1 MPGLRTGE
9 LPSSHVTT
17 APAYPRAERLDL
29 VDHLHGRAVADPY
42 RWLEDPDDPRTR
54 EWSTAQDALARA
66 HLDAL
71 PGRDRLATT
80 LAVLA
85 ESGWVGVPVWR
96 AGRRFATRRE
106 PGQEHGV
113 LQITEPDGAQRV
125 LLDPIALDPTG
136 LTTLDGWMPDHEGR
150 LLAYQLSAGGDEQS
164 VLHVLDVTT
173 GHDVEEPID
182 RCRYSDIAWLPGGQE
197 FFYVRMVAPD
207 EVPPGE
213 QAFHRRIWR
222 HRVGAPTDTDVLV
235 EGAGLYRVDAN
246 SAAAAFGQHNYY
258 GVDVSDDGRWLIV
271 TANVGTARRDSLW
284 IADLHGPALDDGV
297 ALVPVLTQADDV
309 RCSAWVERD
318 GRLYLLTTDGA
329 PRFRL
334 AVTDPA
340 TPGRAHWR
348 ELVAEDPDSVLE
360 GVGWLQPAG
369 SADPADGL
377 LTLIRSRHATAEVTL
392 HDRDGTP
399 HAAVPLPGL
408 GALAGVTSADPASP
422 AQQGRLWIGWTDL
435 VTPQQVRRFDLTTG
449 ETVLDEAAPGAVEV
463 PPVLIEQREVT
474 SADGTTVRMFV
485 VSPADGRGAR
495 PALLTGYG
503 GFGIHPEPA
512 YSASALAWVGA
523 GGVYALASLRGGGE
537 EGEAWHRAGNRDH
550 KQNVFDDFHAA
561 AQALVDAG
569 DTTADRLAIL
579 GGSNGGLLVGA
590 ALTQRPELYRA
601 VVCSAPL
608 LDMVRYERFSLGRTW
623 NDEYGTADDPDE
635 LGWLLSYSPYHHV
648 REGTVYPAVLF
659 TVFDSDSRVDPLHA
673 RKMCAALQHATA
685 GYEGLAKPPGRQA
698 RGPGYESPSLT
709 TRPVLLRRETDV
721 GHGARSVSRSVA
733 LGVDQLS
740 FLAAHTGLPL

>member
-1 MPGLRTGE
+1 M
-9 LPSSHVTT
+9 
-17 APAYPRAERLDL
+17 
-29 VDHLHGRAVADPY
+29 
-42 RWLEDPDDPRTR
+42 
-54 EWSTAQDALARA
+54 
-66 HLDAL
+66 
-71 PGRDRLATT
+71 
-80 LAVLA
+80 
-85 ESGWVGVPVWR
+85 
-96 AGRRFATRRE
+96 
-106 PGQEHGV
+106 
-113 LQITEPDGAQRV
+113 
-125 LLDPIALDPTG
+125 LLDPVALDPAG
-136 LTTLDGWMPDHEGR
+136 LTTLDGWIPDHEGR

-173 GHDVEEPID
+173 GRDVEPPID
-182 RCRYSDIAWLPGGQE
+182 RCRYSDVAWLPGGQE

-235 EGAGLYRVDAN
+235 EGPGLYE
-246 SAAAAFGQHNYY
+246 QHNYY

-284 IADLHGPALDDGV
+284 IADLHGADPGVHGALT
-297 ALVPVLTQADDV
+297 PVLTQADDV

-334 AVTDPA
+334 AVADPA
-340 TPGRAHWR
+340 TPGREHWR

-377 LTLIRSRHATAEVTL
+377 LALIRSRHATAEVTL
-392 HDRDGTP
+392 HERDGTP
-399 HAAVPLPGL
+399 RAVVPLPGL

-422 AQQGRLWIGWTDL
+422 AQRGRLWIGWTDL
-435 VTPQQVRRFDLTTG
+435 VTPQQVLRFDLATG
-449 ETVLDEAAPGAVEV
+449 ETVLDEAAPGAVAV
-463 PPVLIEQREVT
+463 PPVRIEQREVT

-485 VSPADGRGAR
+485 VSPADGRGPR

-512 YSASALAWVGA
+512 YNSSALAWVGA

-537 EGEAWHRAGNRDH
+537 EGEAWHRAGNRDA

-569 DTTADRLAIL
+569 DTTADQLAIL

-590 ALTQRPELYRA
+590 ALTQRPDALPGRRLLGAAARHGPLRA
-601 VVCSAPL
+601 VLPRPHL
-608 LDMVRYERFSLGRTW
+608 ERRVRHRRRPGRA
-623 NDEYGTADDPDE
+623 GLA
-635 LGWLLSYSPYHHV
+635 
-648 REGTVYPAVLF
+648 AVLL
-659 TVFDSDSRVDPLHA
+659 PLPPRAGGHRLSGGAVHRLRLRHPRRPAA
-673 RKMCAALQHATA
+673 RPQDV
-685 GYEGLAKPPGRQA
+685 
-698 RGPGYESPSLT
+698 RGPAARDGGLRGSFETPWRASPRSGLRKT
-709 TRPVLLRRETDV
+709 LADTRPVLLRRETDV
-721 GHGARSVSRSVA
+721 GHGARSVSRSIA

>member
-1 MPGLRTGE
+1 M
-9 LPSSHVTT
+9 
-17 APAYPRAERLDL
+17 
-29 VDHLHGRAVADPY
+29 
-42 RWLEDPDDPRTR
+42 
-54 EWSTAQDALARA
+54 
-66 HLDAL
+66 
-71 PGRDRLATT
+71 
-80 LAVLA
+80 
-85 ESGWVGVPVWR
+85 
-96 AGRRFATRRE
+96 
-106 PGQEHGV
+106 
-113 LQITEPDGAQRV
+113 
-125 LLDPIALDPTG
+125 
-136 LTTLDGWMPDHEGR
+136 
-150 LLAYQLSAGGDEQS
+150 
-164 VLHVLDVTT
+164 
-173 GHDVEEPID
+173 
-182 RCRYSDIAWLPGGQE
+182 
-197 FFYVRMVAPD
+197 
-207 EVPPGE
+207 
-213 QAFHRRIWR
+213 
-222 HRVGAPTDTDVLV
+222 
-235 EGAGLYRVDAN
+235 
-246 SAAAAFGQHNYY
+246 
-258 GVDVSDDGRWLIV
+258 
-271 TANVGTARRDSLW
+271 
-284 IADLHGPALDDGV
+284 
-297 ALVPVLTQADDV
+297 LTQADDV

-340 TPGRAHWR
+340 TPGREHWR

-377 LTLIRSRHATAEVTL
+377 LALVRSRHATAEVTL

-399 HAAVPLPGL
+399 RAAVPLPGL

-435 VTPQQVRRFDLTTG
+435 VTPQQVRRFDLATG
-449 ETVLDEAAPGAVEV
+449 ETVLDEAAPGAVAV
-463 PPVLIEQREVT
+463 PPVRIEQREVT

-485 VSPADGRGAR
+485 VSPADGRGPR

-512 YSASALAWVGA
+512 YSSSALAWVGA

-659 TVFDSDSRVDPLHA
+659 TVFDSDTRVDPLHA

-685 GYEGLAKPPGRQA
+685 GYESFETPWRAA
-698 RGPGYESPSLT
+698 RGPGYERPAD

>member
-80 LAVLA
+80 LAALA

-297 ALVPVLTQADDV
+297 ALVPVLTRADDV

>member
-1 MPGLRTGE
+1 M
-9 LPSSHVTT
+9 TT

-80 LAVLA
+80 LAALVEA
-85 ESGWVGVPVWR
+85 GWVGAPVWR

-113 LQITEPDGAQRV
+113 LHVTEPDGAQRV
-125 LLDPIALDPTG
+125 LLDPVALDAAG
-136 LTTLDGWMPDHEGR
+136 LTTLDGWIPDHEGR

-164 VLHVLDVTT
+164 VLHVLEVTT
-173 GHDVEEPID
+173 GHDIEEPID
-182 RCRYSDIAWLPGGQE
+182 RCRYSDVAWLPGGQE

-235 EGAGLYRVDAN
+235 EGADLYE
-246 SAAAAFGQHNYY
+246 QHNYY

-284 IADLHGPALDDGV
+284 IADLHGAG

-334 AVTDPA
+334 AVTDPTA
-340 TPGRAHWR
+340 PGREHWR

-377 LTLIRSRHATAEVTL
+377 LALVRSRHATAEVTL

-399 HAAVPLPGL
+399 RAAVPLPGL
-408 GALAGVTSADPASP
+408 GALAGVTSADRASP
-422 AQQGRLWIGWTDL
+422 EHQGRLWIGWTDL
-435 VTPQQVRRFDLTTG
+435 VTPQQVRRFDLATG
-449 ETVLDEAAPGAVEV
+449 ETVLDEAAPGAVPV

-485 VSPADGRGAR
+485 VSPADGRGSR

-512 YSASALAWVGA
+512 YSPSALAWVGA

-561 AQALVDAG
+561 AQALIDAG

-590 ALTQRPELYRA
+590 ALTQRPDLYRA

-608 LDMVRYERFSLGRTW
+608 LDMVRYEQFSLGRTW

-648 REGTVYPAVLF
+648 REGTGYPAVLF
-659 TVFDSDSRVDPLHA
+659 TVFDSDTRVDPLHA

-685 GYEGLAKPPGRQA
+685 GSLA
-698 RGPGYESPSLT
+698 

-721 GHGARSVSRSVA
+721 GHGARSVSRSIA

>member
-1 MPGLRTGE
+1 M
-9 LPSSHVTT
+9 TT

-71 PGRDRLATT
+71 PGRDRLTTT
-80 LAVLA
+80 LAALA
-85 ESGWVGVPVWR
+85 EAGWVGAPVWR

-113 LQITEPDGAQRV
+113 LHVTEPDGAQRV
-125 LLDPIALDPTG
+125 LVDPVALDAAG
-136 LTTLDGWMPDHEGR
+136 LTTLDGWIPDHEGR

-173 GHDVEEPID
+173 GHDIEEPID
-182 RCRYSDIAWLPGGQE
+182 RCRYSDVAWLPGGQE

-222 HRVGAPTDTDVLV
+222 HRVGAPTDTDVLA
-235 EGAGLYRVDAN
+235 EGPGLYE
-246 SAAAAFGQHNYY
+246 QHNYY

-284 IADLHGPALDDGV
+284 IADLHGAG

-334 AVTDPA
+334 AVTDPTA
-340 TPGRAHWR
+340 PGREHWR

-369 SADPADGL
+369 STDPADGL
-377 LTLIRSRHATAEVTL
+377 LALVRSRHATAEVTL

-399 HAAVPLPGL
+399 RAAVPLPGL

-422 AQQGRLWIGWTDL
+422 EHQGRLWIGWTDL
-435 VTPQQVRRFDLTTG
+435 VTPQQVRRFDLATG
-449 ETVLDEAAPGAVEV
+449 ETVLDEAAPGAVPV

-485 VSPADGRGAR
+485 VSPADGRGSR

-512 YSASALAWVGA
+512 YSPSALAWVGA

-537 EGEAWHRAGNRDH
+537 EGEAWHRAGNREH
-550 KQNVFDDFHAA
+550 KQNVFADFHAA

-579 GGSNGGLLVGA
+579 GGSNGCLLVGA
-590 ALTQRPELYRA
+590 ALTQRPDLYRA

-648 REGTVYPAVLF
+648 REGTGYPAVLF
-659 TVFDSDSRVDPLHA
+659 TVFDSDTRVDPLHA

-685 GYEGLAKPPGRQA
+685 GDVR
-698 RGPGYESPSLT
+698 

>member
-1 MPGLRTGE
+1 MTI
-9 LPSSHVTT
+9 

-54 EWSTAQDALARA
+54 EWSAAQDALARA

-80 LAVLA
+80 LAALA
-85 ESGWVGVPVWR
+85 EAGWVGAPVWR

-113 LQITEPDGAQRV
+113 LHVTEPNGVGRV
-125 LLDPIALDPTG
+125 LLDPVALDPAG
-136 LTTLDGWMPDHEGR
+136 LTTLDGWIPDHEGR
-150 LLAYQLSAGGDEQS
+150 LLAYQLSAGGDEHS

-173 GHDVEEPID
+173 GRDVEPPID
-182 RCRYSDIAWLPGGQE
+182 RCRYSDVAWLPGGQE

-235 EGAGLYRVDAN
+235 EGPGLYEH
-246 SAAAAFGQHNYY
+246 HNYY
-258 GVDVSDDGRWLIV
+258 GVDVADDGRWLIV

-284 IADLHGPALDDGV
+284 IADLHGAGTLTPL
-297 ALVPVLTQADDV
+297 LTQADDV

-334 AVTDPA
+334 AVADPA
-340 TPGRAHWR
+340 TPGREHWR

-377 LTLIRSRHATAEVTL
+377 LALIRSRHATAEVTL
-392 HDRDGTP
+392 HERDGTP
-399 HAAVPLPGL
+399 RAAVPLPGL

-435 VTPQQVRRFDLTTG
+435 VTPQQVLRFDLATG
-449 ETVLDEAAPGAVEV
+449 ETVLDEAAPGAVAV
-463 PPVLIEQREVT
+463 PPVRIEQREVT

-485 VSPADGRGAR
+485 VSPADGRGPR

-503 GFGIHPEPA
+503 GFGIHPEPV
-512 YSASALAWVGA
+512 YNSSALAWVGA

-537 EGEAWHRAGNRDH
+537 EGEAWHRAGNRDN

-569 DTTADRLAIL
+569 DTTADQLAIL

-590 ALTQRPELYRA
+590 ALTQRPDLYRA

-648 REGTVYPAVLF
+648 REGVGYPAVLL
-659 TVFDSDSRVDPLHA
+659 TVFDSDTRVDPLHA

-685 GYEGLAKPPGRQA
+685 G
-698 RGPGYESPSLT
+698 
-709 TRPVLLRRETDV
+709 RPVLLRRETDV
-721 GHGARSVSRSVA
+721 GHGARSVSRSIA

>member
-1 MPGLRTGE
+1 M
-9 LPSSHVTT
+9 
-17 APAYPRAERLDL
+17 
-29 VDHLHGRAVADPY
+29 
-42 RWLEDPDDPRTR
+42 
-54 EWSTAQDALARA
+54 
-66 HLDAL
+66 
-71 PGRDRLATT
+71 
-80 LAVLA
+80 
-85 ESGWVGVPVWR
+85 
-96 AGRRFATRRE
+96 
-106 PGQEHGV
+106 
-113 LQITEPDGAQRV
+113 
-125 LLDPIALDPTG
+125 
-136 LTTLDGWMPDHEGR
+136 
-150 LLAYQLSAGGDEQS
+150 
-164 VLHVLDVTT
+164 
-173 GHDVEEPID
+173 
-182 RCRYSDIAWLPGGQE
+182 
-197 FFYVRMVAPD
+197 
-207 EVPPGE
+207 
-213 QAFHRRIWR
+213 
-222 HRVGAPTDTDVLV
+222 
-235 EGAGLYRVDAN
+235 
-246 SAAAAFGQHNYY
+246 
-258 GVDVSDDGRWLIV
+258 
-271 TANVGTARRDSLW
+271 
-284 IADLHGPALDDGV
+284 
-297 ALVPVLTQADDV
+297 LTQADDV

-334 AVTDPA
+334 AVTDPTA
-340 TPGRAHWR
+340 PGREHWR

-377 LTLIRSRHATAEVTL
+377 LALVRSRHATAEVTL

-399 HAAVPLPGL
+399 RAAVPLPGL
-408 GALAGVTSADPASP
+408 GALAGVTSTDPAGP
-422 AQQGRLWIGWTDL
+422 AQRGRLWIGWTDL
-435 VTPQQVRRFDLTTG
+435 VTPQQVRRFDLATG
-449 ETVLDEAAPGAVEV
+449 ETVLDEAAPGAVPV

-485 VSPADGRGAR
+485 VSPADGRGSR

-579 GGSNGGLLVGA
+579 GGSIGGLLFGA
-590 ALTQRPELYRA
+590 GLTQRPDLYRA
-601 VVCSAPL
+601 VVCSATL

-659 TVFDSDSRVDPLHA
+659 TVFDSDTRVDPLHA

-685 GYEGLAKPPGRQA
+685 G
-698 RGPGYESPSLT
+698 SPA

-721 GHGARSVSRSVA
+721 GHGARSVSRSIA